1 MLLQTQRSSRHR
13 SYWVI
18 VIDSTECSL
27 QKYHLVKVDFSITE
41 DVLSSTF
48 LRSLIQ
54 RMPPFMN
61 SVLSALNNKSINCS
75 FCSEILLDHIGSLAI
90 KHSHSQLLK
99 MYDSEESFCIY
110 CIECI
115 ACHYIAKALDSLEI
129 DDKKPLS
136 REEYW
141 LIMKSCKEISNKK
154 QEKRRRNEMYLGKCS
169 FSDELRRSFD
179 EFMETVV
186 KALGFRPYKFE

>member
-1 MLLQTQRSSRHR
+1 MLLQRRRSSRHA

-18 VIDSTECSL
+18 VIDRTESAL
-27 QKYHLVKVDFSITE
+27 QKYHLVKVDNNITE

-48 LRSLIQ
+48 RHSLIQ
-54 RMPPFMN
+54 RMPPYMN
-61 SVLSALNNKSINCS
+61 SVLSELNNKSINCS

-115 ACHYIAKALDSLEI
+115 ACHYIAKALDSLET
-129 DDKKPLS
+129 DDKRHLS
-136 REEYW
+136 REGYW
-141 LIMKSCKEISNKK
+141 LIVKSCKEISNKK
-154 QEKRRRNEMYLGKCS
+154 QEKRRCNEMYLGKSS
-169 FSDELRRSFD
+169 FSNELRRSFG
-179 EFMETVV
+179 EFKETVV
-186 KALGFRPYKFE
+186 NVLGFLPYKFE